1 MQPLTQL
8 SKPHARPEA
17 MAASR
22 RTRNLRGI
30 RSVEFFSRGRR
41 PCSEQLL
48 RACDAAEDWR
58 SRLNPTERACLERIE
73 ATEGQISEIKTVQAS
88 DRPGTFSL
96 LLEVDRA
103 GEPVKF
109 RCQGTMRL
117 GGEQVTDVTRE

>member
-1 MQPLTQL
+1 MFRTTMLL
-8 SKPHARPEA
+8 AGLLVSFSVHA
-17 MAASR
+17 
-22 RTRNLRGI
+22 T
-30 RSVEFFSRGRR
+30 
-41 PCSEQLL
+41 
-48 RACDAAEDWR
+48 AAEDWR